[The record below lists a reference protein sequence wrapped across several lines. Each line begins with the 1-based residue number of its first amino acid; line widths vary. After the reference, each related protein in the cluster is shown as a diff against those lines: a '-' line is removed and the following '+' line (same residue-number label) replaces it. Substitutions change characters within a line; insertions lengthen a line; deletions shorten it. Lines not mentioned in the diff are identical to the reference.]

1 MEELKNENIVE
12 QVSDA
17 EVAEAPEAEAEVE
30 VKAEEENNLT
40 DNYTEYEL
48 SGLTE
53 KQRRRR
59 EIFDKITTGLLILL
73 MSSPLLIIIYI
84 FLWFAFRQ

>member
-53 KQRRRR
+53 NQRRRK